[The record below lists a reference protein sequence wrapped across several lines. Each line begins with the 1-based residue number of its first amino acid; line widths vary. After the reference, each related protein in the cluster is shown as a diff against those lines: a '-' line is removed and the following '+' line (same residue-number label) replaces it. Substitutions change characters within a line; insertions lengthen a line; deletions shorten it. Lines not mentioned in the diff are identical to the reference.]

1 MLTTMR
7 MAIVLFFVGGQML
20 LLAQTKEQAEELR
33 LTAKTSLQEM
43 ERTIQAVNHDW

>member
-1 MLTTMR
+1 

-20 LLAQTKEQAEELR
+20 LLAQTKEQAEELP
-33 LTAKTSLQEM
+33 LTEKTALQEM